1 MAAWAFATALCFFA
15 EASGDAASASFDI
28 AFGAFSFFC
37 LDVSALLGD
46 VPDLVFC
53 SDLEGALPASFVA
66 FSEDI
71 SLDDFASILAFTFVR
86 PLFAVCLLCVS
97 CNSACSVVHM
107 FITAYDLQG
116 RHFSAAATS
125 SFFFLVPRNLIIPR
139 SVAGKAS
146 LQPMERI
153 AM

>member
-71 SLDDFASILAFTFVR
+71 SLDDFASILAFAFVR
-86 PLFAVCLLCVS
+86 PLFAYSAFLAIPLVRLSTCSSPHMISRAAIFLPLLQAPFSSWCLE
-97 CNSACSVVHM
+97 
-107 FITAYDLQG
+107 I
-116 RHFSAAATS
+116 
-125 SFFFLVPRNLIIPR
+125 
-139 SVAGKAS
+139 
-146 LQPMERI
+146 
-153 AM
+153 